1 MSLTKGVIHGVA
13 SMVLVVLGAVLA
25 NAIKENVGV
34 FEQLSDAMVQL
45 LVDIG
50 NLPIAEEVAAI
61 VVPVGL
67 LMGLWVFVYEVKQVT
82 T

>member
-1 MSLTKGVIHGVA
+1 MSLTKGAIHGVA

-34 FEQLSDAMVQL
+34 FEQLSDVTVQL
-45 LVDIG
+45 LVDVG
-50 NLPIAEEVAAI
+50 NLPITEEVAAI
-61 VVPVGL
+61 VVPVGV